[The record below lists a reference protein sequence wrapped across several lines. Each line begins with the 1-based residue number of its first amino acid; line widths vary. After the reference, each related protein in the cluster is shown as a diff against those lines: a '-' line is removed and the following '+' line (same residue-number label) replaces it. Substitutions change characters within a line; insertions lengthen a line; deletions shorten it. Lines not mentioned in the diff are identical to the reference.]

1 MPVEQERSYR
11 DHRSSKPDQN
21 IAMGC
26 VLGLERCLSGI
37 AHAKTRRYHPFHTG
51 HCSRMVWFN
60 VFLGRVL
67 DKEGN
72 HGLLKC
78 LEGAGPLGSGED
90 KELGQ
95 KEDSTTQK
103 QNMTL
108 WKAIFILLSA
118 VFASTFIIV
127 HCKYTY
133 MNRREYL
140 MQEDAQLILP
150 LTLASIGAIYYFIDP
165 FDLKS
170 RQRRYRRP
178 PRNFKA

>member
-1 MPVEQERSYR
+1 
-11 DHRSSKPDQN
+11 
-21 IAMGC
+21 
-26 VLGLERCLSGI
+26 
-37 AHAKTRRYHPFHTG
+37 
-51 HCSRMVWFN
+51 
-60 VFLGRVL
+60 
-67 DKEGN
+67 
-72 HGLLKC
+72 LLKC

-127 HCKYTY
+127 FSMFYWPSIPSSPQPAEGRVYPLNNHGKYTY